1 MRNVSHTT
9 QTEISDDVWI
19 HALEYLKEYQKV
31 APNWKSSAVANALN
45 LEKND
50 ERMLHIENDLEIE
63 LKNYKVL
70 EIGSGVGSFL
80 IAAKTNNVDCY
91 GIEPNLVGVETSA
104 IRDSTLK
111 DRILCGVG
119 EQLPYKDGIFD
130 LVVSFQVLEHTQ
142 KPDDVLR
149 ESIRVLKKNGYLYF
163 VIPNYNSF
171 WEGHYGLFWLPRFP
185 KKIGKIYLELLGRDS
200 KFLESLNYI
209 TPKYLLNVL
218 DEENAKVVSLG
229 IETWEKR
236 LTSINFSAWGHTS
249 KLMSIVK
256 LAHRLRIVPVIKY
269 MGKKFEFYY
278 PIILIVKK
286 L

>member
-70 EIGSGVGSFL
+70 EIGSGVGSFV
-80 IAAKTNNVDCY
+80 IAAKANNVDCY
-91 GIEPNLVGVETSA
+91 GIEPNLVGVKTSV
-104 IRDSTLK
+104 IRDGALK

-119 EQLPYKDGIFD
+119 EQLPYKDEIFD

-171 WEGHYGLFWLPRFP
+171 WEGHYGLFWLPCFP
-185 KKIGKIYLELLGRDS
+185 KKIGKIYLKLLGRDS

-209 TPKYLLNVL
+209 TPKYLLNIL

-236 LTSINFSAWGHTS
+236 LTSINFSTWGHTS